1 LVLWFGKEL
10 IRTQNLD
17 MDLLRRQRNK
27 AISHDEVFHTVLGV
41 LEIQTDIYK
50 KEKDLQFLGI
60 KK

>member
-1 LVLWFGKEL
+1 
-10 IRTQNLD
+10 

-27 AISHDEVFHTVLGV
+27 TISHDEVFHTVLGV